1 MACEIYFNKV
11 LKKKASVMK
20 RLQFQYS
27 TIKSKC
33 LGVNSRNMQD
43 LYVKFKMKVD
53 FPSGPV
59 VRNLHSVLKDC
70 DVLCVVLTVNVLY

>member
-1 MACEIYFNKV
+1 
-11 LKKKASVMK
+11 
-20 RLQFQYS
+20 
-27 TIKSKC
+27 
-33 LGVNSRNMQD
+33 MQD

>member
-11 LKKKASVMK
+11 LKKKISIMK
-20 RLQFQYS
+20 RLQFRYS

-43 LYVKFKMKVD
+43 LYVKFKMKTD
-53 FPSGPV
+53 FPGGPV
-59 VRNLHSVLKDC
+59 VNNLSQVPW
-70 DVLCVVLTVNVLY
+70 

>member
-59 VRNLHSVLKDC
+59 VRNLTRVPWCRTIQHAVG
-70 DVLCVVLTVNVLY
+70 